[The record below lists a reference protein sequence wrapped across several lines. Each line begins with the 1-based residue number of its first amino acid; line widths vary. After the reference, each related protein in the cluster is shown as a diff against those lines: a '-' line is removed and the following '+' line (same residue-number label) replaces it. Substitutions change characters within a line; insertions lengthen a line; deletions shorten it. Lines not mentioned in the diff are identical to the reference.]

1 MAQEE
6 EVLGKAYDSRLM
18 RRLLTYL
25 RPYRWQVTI
34 AIVSIILKS
43 FCDVLGP
50 YLVKVAVDRYL
61 APVKGSASG
70 LWNWLSPRPLHG
82 IAQISTIY
90 FGLLLL
96 TFVFEFLQTYFMQW
110 TGQKIMFDLR
120 SQIFRH
126 LQRMHVA
133 FYDKNPVGRLVTRV
147 TTDVDALNEM
157 FTSGVVSIFE
167 DFFVVLG
174 IVAIMLCMNWKLA
187 LITFGVLPLIVVAT
201 KVFRDKVRDSYRRIR
216 TAIARINSYLQE
228 QVSGMVVLQLF
239 NRERKAYQRFSEIN
253 RSHMDAY
260 KDAILAYA
268 IYYPAVDFFSSIAI
282 ACVIWFGGQDVLR
295 HIVAKSVS
303 IEFHQPSFIS
313 FHAVA
318 TAASLGVLIA
328 FTQYAQRFFRP
339 IMDFSE
345 KYNILQSAMAAS
357 ERIFK
362 LLDTPVDITSPA
374 ATKKPEGRG
383 RIEFDHVWFAYRDM
397 PAESDARAGVSPH
410 VGTTEHVGTAAPG
423 RPAEPAPD
431 EKSSAGSLPGNGN
444 AAAVDGTPDW
454 VLRDVT
460 FAIEPGE
467 TVAVVGHTG
476 AGKTTLISLLLRFY
490 DVQKGAVRIDGVD
503 VREMDLADL
512 RSRFGVV
519 LQDPFLFTGTI
530 GGNIRL
536 GTERIQ
542 DEHVAKA
549 AEDVNLGDFIRA
561 LPKGFDEEVRERGST
576 LSTGQK
582 QLISFARALAHE
594 PKILILDEATS
605 SVDTETEFKVRAAL
619 DHMVEGRT
627 SLIIAHRLSTVQRA
641 DKIIVMHKGQLRE
654 MGTHQEL
661 LAQRGIYF
669 KLYQLQYKD
678 QELNVE
684 RAPLRQAQGKL
695 TPANADGLQQPEVAA
710 SADD

>member
-25 RPYRWQVTI
+25 RPYRWQVAI
-34 AIVSIILKS
+34 ALVSIIFKS
-43 FCDVLGP
+43 FADVLGP
-50 YLVKVAVDRYL
+50 YLTKVAIDRYL
-61 APVKGSASG
+61 APAKGVTSG
-70 LWNWLSPRPLHG
+70 VWRWLSPRPLTG
-82 IAQISTIY
+82 IAQIASIY
-90 FGLLLL
+90 VGLLVFSFLL
-96 TFVFEFLQTYFMQW
+96 EFLQTYYMQW
-110 TGQKIMFDLR
+110 TGQKVMFDLR

-167 DFFVVLG
+167 DIFVLAG
-174 IVAIMLCMNWKLA
+174 IIGIMLCMNWKLA
-187 LITFGVLPLIVVAT
+187 LITFATLPFIVVAT

-216 TAIARINSYLQE
+216 IAIARINSYLQE
-228 QVSGMVVLQLF
+228 HVSGVVVVQLF
-239 NRERKAYQRFSEIN
+239 NREREAYDRFSEIN
-253 RSHMDAY
+253 RSHMDAF

-268 IYYPAVDFFSSIAI
+268 VYYPVIEVLSSIAI
-282 ACVIWFGGQDVLR
+282 ASVVWWGGNQIIR
-295 HIVAKSVS
+295 GTVAKAVS
-303 IEFHQPSFIS
+303 IGFNPHTLVAV
-313 FHAVA
+313 HLVA
-318 TAASLGVLIA
+318 TAASLGVLVA
-328 FTQYAQRFFRP
+328 FMQYAQRFFRP

-362 LLDTPVDITSPA
+362 LLDAPVEVVSPA
-374 ATKKPEGRG
+374 TTKKPQGPG
-383 RIEFDHVWFAYRDM
+383 RIEFDHVWFAYREAD
-397 PAESDARAGVSPH
+397 EENVARNATTDSP
-410 VGTTEHVGTAAPG
+410 
-423 RPAEPAPD
+423 
-431 EKSSAGSLPGNGN
+431 
-444 AAAVDGTPDW
+444 PDW

-460 FAIEPGE
+460 FTIEPGE
-467 TVAVVGHTG
+467 TVAIVGHTG

-503 VREMDLADL
+503 VKEMDLGDL

-519 LQDPFLFTGTI
+519 LQDPFLFSGTVA
-530 GGNIRL
+530 GNIRL

-542 DEHVAKA
+542 DADIAKA
-549 AEDVNLGDFIRA
+549 AEDVNLADFIRT
-561 LPKGFDEEVRERGST
+561 LPNGLNQEVRERGST
-576 LSTGQK
+576 FSTGQK
-582 QLISFARALAHE
+582 QLISFARALAHD

-605 SVDTETEFKVRAAL
+605 SVDTETEFRVRDAL
-619 DHMVEGRT
+619 SRMVEGRT

-641 DKIIVMHKGQLRE
+641 DKIIVMHKGQVRE

-669 KLYQLQYKD
+669 RLYQLQYKD
-678 QELNVE
+678 QEISAG
-684 RAPLRQAQGKL
+684 RAPAPVAGVEQS
-695 TPANADGLQQPEVAA
+695 EVTARG
-710 SADD
+710 DD

>member
-61 APVKGSASG
+61 APVQSMSSG
-70 LWNWLSPRPLHG
+70 LWSWLSPHPLHG
-82 IAQISTIY
+82 IAQISAIY
-90 FGLLLL
+90 FSLLVL

-110 TGQKIMFDLR
+110 TGQKVMFDLR

-167 DFFVVLG
+167 DLFVLVGILG
-174 IVAIMLCMNWKLA
+174 IMLCMNWKLA
-187 LITFGVLPLIVVAT
+187 LITFAVLPFIVVAT
-201 KVFRDKVRDSYRRIR
+201 KIFRDKVRDSYRRIR
-216 TAIARINSYLQE
+216 IAIARINSYLQE
-228 QVSGMVVLQLF
+228 HVSGMVVLQLF

-260 KDAILAYA
+260 KDAILAYSL
-268 IYYPAVDFFSSIAI
+268 YYPAVDFFSAIAI
-282 ACVIWFGGQDVLR
+282 ACVIWFGGQDVMR
-295 HIVAKSVS
+295 GIVASSVS
-303 IEFHQPSFIS
+303 IEFSHQTLVS
-313 FHAVA
+313 FHLAA

-362 LLDTPVDITSPA
+362 LVDTPVDIVSA
-374 ATKKPEGRG
+374 AVTRKPEGPG
-383 RIEFDHVWFAYRDM
+383 RIEFDHVWFAYRDV
-397 PAESDARAGVSPH
+397 PAESGDASGSGRDPLDR
-410 VGTTEHVGTAAPG
+410 TAEGG
-423 RPAEPAPD
+423 RPHMD
-431 EKSSAGSLPGNGN
+431 RDTQVGVG
-444 AAAVDGTPDW
+444 AAPDW

-490 DVQKGAVRIDGVD
+490 DVQKGAIRIDGVD
-503 VREMDLADL
+503 VKEMDLADL
-512 RSRFGVV
+512 RRRFGVV

-542 DEHVAKA
+542 DAHVAKA
-549 AEDVNLGDFIRA
+549 AEDVNLGDFVRA
-561 LPKGFDEEVRERGST
+561 MPKGFDEEVRERGST

-605 SVDTETEFKVRAAL
+605 SVDTETEFKVRDAL
-619 DHMVEGRT
+619 DRMVEGRT

-641 DKIIVMHKGQLRE
+641 DKIIVMHKGQVRE

-661 LAQRGIYF
+661 LAQRRIYF

-678 QELNVE
+678 QEVNVA
-684 RAPLRQAQGKL
+684 RAPS
-695 TPANADGLQQPEVAA
+695 PANSEVSA